1 MTYWDHRHQICC
13 PIECIIDIL
22 INLIIIII
30 IIARKAIKEVV
41 SGEPPLLGVVADLVK
56 FVW

>member
-13 PIECIIDIL
+13 PIERIIDIL

-30 IIARKAIKEVV
+30 ARKTIKEVV

>member
-1 MTYWDHRHQICC
+1 MTYWDHLHQVGS

-30 IIARKAIKEVV
+30 SARKTIKEVV